1 MTETIYKTSRWR
13 TAMWTLLSVV
23 GIGAAYLLFLY
34 GVTSRS
40 APWGII
46 GMITGCVCVVSF
58 GMQTISPTRLLL
70 TDKGFDL
77 HHWTGHEVIAWRD
90 IGPLSVFSRGST
102 AMIVY
107 TYLPDRL
114 PAKLSPLHRINHWS
128 GRFDGSLPSNLPI
141 SNAAL
146 SAEMN
151 IRRERVTG

>member
-1 MTETIYKTSRWR
+1 MRGKLRVDFCSMLP
-13 TAMWTLLSVV
+13 AFVFQVHPVV
-23 GIGAAYLLFLY
+23 PVEDAVRGEL
-34 GVTSRS
+34 
-40 APWGII
+40 
-46 GMITGCVCVVSF
+46 
-58 GMQTISPTRLLL
+58 
-70 TDKGFDL
+70 
-77 HHWTGHEVIAWRD
+77 EVIAWRD